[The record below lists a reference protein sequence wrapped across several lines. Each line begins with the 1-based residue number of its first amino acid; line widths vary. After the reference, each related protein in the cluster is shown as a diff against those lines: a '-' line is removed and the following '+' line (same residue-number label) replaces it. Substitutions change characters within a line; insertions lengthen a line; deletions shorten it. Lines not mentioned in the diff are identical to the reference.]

1 MNSDDVYDLLL
12 AIAQQPS
19 KNEKIHMLAYGLED
33 EMFEDIIWHAYDP
46 FIMYGIRNV
55 EEPFK
60 TGRDMFNN
68 ATFTLLDNLAKRRLT
83 GNQAKTIIN
92 EHLQTLTP
100 KSQVLFC
107 QILNK
112 SLDAGFDVK
121 SINKAK
127 QSEFIPIKKYMRFS
141 LPKNVKMDKF
151 PFPAF
156 SQEKANGLFVN
167 ITKSA
172 GDISMLSRNYQPM
185 NVYEYY
191 DLIFELSPHM
201 KDGYQ
206 YHGELLVEVNGE
218 ILERKTS
225 NGIIRRVNLGG
236 SFKPEEKPVFMVWDR
251 VKLSGIAN
259 GADDEPYYSRLNN
272 LHFDLLHLSDANL
285 GIACKWTRIIDT
297 RIVNNL
303 QEAETHFIELVRQGK
318 EGSMLK
324 KKDMLWR
331 DGTTTGGVKFKKEFE
346 CELRVIEF
354 IPGTGAN
361 KETFGS
367 LLCVTE
373 DGDLSVGVG
382 NLTDALT
389 QEIWNNRGDW
399 LYAIIG
405 VTYSE
410 VICDEKGNYSLFE
423 PKFIERRYDK
433 DEADTLEHLLN
444 IQDGMYDDATLHL

>member
-1 MNSDDVYDLLL
+1 
-12 AIAQQPS
+12 
-19 KNEKIHMLAYGLED
+19 
-33 EMFEDIIWHAYDP
+33 
-46 FIMYGIRNV
+46 
-55 EEPFK
+55 
-60 TGRDMFNN
+60 
-68 ATFTLLDNLAKRRLT
+68 
-83 GNQAKTIIN
+83 
-92 EHLQTLTP
+92 
-100 KSQVLFC
+100 
-107 QILNK
+107 
-112 SLDAGFDVK
+112 
-121 SINKAK
+121 
-127 QSEFIPIKKYMRFS
+127 
-141 LPKNVKMDKF
+141 
-151 PFPAF
+151 
-156 SQEKANGLFVN
+156 
-167 ITKSA
+167 
-172 GDISMLSRNYQPM
+172 
-185 NVYEYY
+185 
-191 DLIFELSPHM
+191 M

-272 LHFDLLHLSDANL
+272 LHFDLLHLSDVNL
-285 GIACKWTRIIDT
+285 GIACKWTRLIDT

-303 QEAETHFIELVRQGK
+303 QEAEAHFIELVKQGK

-324 KKDMLWR
+324 KQDMLWR
-331 DGTTTGGVKFKKEFE
+331 DGTTTSGVKFKKEFE
-346 CELRVIEF
+346 CELRVIDF

-361 KETFGS
+361 KDTFGS

-389 QEIWNNRGDW
+389 AEICKNSGDW

-444 IQDGMYDDATLHL
+444 IQDGIYDDATLHL